1 MTSLP
6 GRTARPLA
14 GLAAFALTAG
24 GFAAPA
30 HAASSAAPAA
40 PAASAASGAATAPQ
54 RAAADRNGGVRLH
67 TNAELAKALKRI
79 ERASHG
85 RVRVRSVGRSNEGRP
100 LWFATLGSGSKRLM
114 YVTQQH
120 GDEPLGTESALKAL
134 TALGVRNDRDA
145 RRVRSKITLGILVRA
160 NPDGHQRQWR
170 YNYDPDAKPEYGEP
184 GKGYDINRYHNPSMR
199 PADNPVPEAAAIRRT
214 FDRFR
219 PSIMV
224 DYHMQ
229 GRYAFPPPDGR
240 EITTSILWPTNT
252 TVPAGALRRSKQV
265 GVRVYKSFTRAG
277 AVVSQ
282 YPGGDYEGIARNAY
296 GILGGASLLVE
307 LSDLPPERQRFQVHT
322 AYVSMVDLARAAAYR
337 RLDGIDPAAAD
348 KIPLRGPELPGARTL
363 HAEHDHES

>member
-24 GFAAPA
+24 AFAAPA
-30 HAASSAAPAA
+30 HAAAPAL
-40 PAASAASGAATAPQ
+40 PTAPQ
-54 RAAADRNGGVRLH
+54 RAEQNGGGVRLH

-85 RVRVRSVGRSNEGRP
+85 RVRVRSVGKSNEGRP
-100 LWFATLGSGSKRLM
+100 LWFATLGSGPKRLM
-114 YVTQQH
+114 YVTEQH

-134 TALGVRNDRDA
+134 GTLGVRNDRDA
-145 RRVRSKITLGILVRA
+145 RRLRSKITLGILVRA

-240 EITTSILWPTNT
+240 EITTSILWPTNP
-252 TVPAGALRRSKQV
+252 TVPAGAFKRSKQV
-265 GVRVYKSFTRAG
+265 GVRVHNAFTRAG

-307 LSDLPPERQRFQVHT
+307 LSNLPPERQRFQVHT
-322 AYVSMVDLARAAAYR
+322 AYVSMVDLAKAAAYR
-337 RLDGIDPAAAD
+337 QLDRIDPADAD
-348 KIPLRGPELPGARTL
+348 KIPLRGPALPGSNTT
-363 HAEHDHES
+363 HAEHDHDA